1 MPDPA
6 FTREEYDRRLA
17 AVRAAM
23 AARGID
29 TIAVSVPENIYY
41 LSGYSAHSFYSHQV
55 LLVSAASRDPLLIVR
70 AMDVACAVHTSWLP
84 AESRLG
90 YDDSYVDNP
99 DRHPWAL
106 FARTLQERG
115 FATGRIGLELE
126 GYWLSPKAAAE
137 FTAALPQSEIVDAT
151 GLINWVRTV
160 KSDAE
165 LAVMREAG
173 RIADAAMAVA
183 FDAIR
188 PGVRECDAMSR
199 IVAAQIAGTEAAG
212 GHFPSE
218 PVFLAAGERADAPHL
233 YWRSTPFADSG
244 SVNVELGGVR
254 AHYNVGLSRTILL
267 GTPPAG
273 IERLMDANREALAAG
288 LDRAV
293 AGVLAQD
300 VEVAFRERLARYGYD
315 KPSRVGYSIGI
326 GMAPTWI
333 DRTVS
338 LRPGDT
344 TELRPGMTLHLM
356 AGLWREEA
364 SCVLS
369 ETFIVRDGPPEI
381 LTTVPRNL
389 HRAG

>member
-1 MPDPA
+1 MPDLA
-6 FTREEYDRRLA
+6 FTQGEFDRRLA
-17 AVRAAM
+17 AVRADM

-29 TIAVSVPENIYY
+29 TIAISVPENIYY

-55 LLVSAASRDPLLIVR
+55 LLVSVAEHDPLLIVR
-70 AMDVACAVHTSWLP
+70 AMDVRCAVHTSWLP
-84 AESRLG
+84 AESLMG

-106 FARTLQERG
+106 FARTLRERG

-137 FTAALPQSEIVDAT
+137 FTAAVPESEIVDAT
-151 GLINWVRTV
+151 GLVNWVRTV
-160 KSDAE
+160 KSGPE
-165 LAVMREAG
+165 LVLMREAG
-173 RIADAAMAVA
+173 MIADKAMRAAYE
-183 FDAIR
+183 AIR
-188 PGVRECDAMSR
+188 PGVRECDAMSH
-199 IVAAQIAGTEAAG
+199 IVAAQIAGTDTIS

-233 YWRSTPFADSG
+233 YWRPSPFAANG

-254 AHYNVGLSRTILL
+254 AHYNVGLSRTITL
-267 GTPPAG
+267 GAPPAG
-273 IERLMDANREALAAG
+273 IERLMDANREALATG
-288 LDRAV
+288 LDYAV
-293 AGVLAQD
+293 AGALAED
-300 VEVAFRERLARYGYD
+300 VEAAFRERLARYGYD
-315 KPSRVGYSIGI
+315 KPSRVGYSIGV

-338 LRPGDT
+338 LRPGDKT
-344 TELRPGMTLHLM
+344 MLREGMTLHLM

-381 LTTVPRNL
+381 LTAMPRDL
-389 HRAG
+389 HRAS